1 MSNVD
6 KLKSQLWSVADE
18 LRGKMDA
25 GDYQKYTLPIIFYK
39 FLSDKVFLEIEKL
52 FANDSDLKEYDKVT
66 PELLSELDDELFDDI
81 KTDIIIRLGY
91 FVEPE
96 DLYSSLVKEAQ
107 SGLSGDWSTHR
118 LREALDRLQNSTNGT
133 SSKDVFAGLFDSL
146 NLNSTALGNNPE
158 KRAELLGDIV
168 IKIGNIN
175 FNLGDVDSDALGD
188 AYEYLIANFAEGAG
202 KKGGEFYT
210 PQQVSKILAKILG
223 NETPDFKSVYDPTCG
238 SGSLLIRVAHE
249 VQPEKKNSLLIRGQE
264 LNVTTYNLARMNMIL
279 HGIPAANVNIKN
291 GDTLTD
297 EKHPGEKFDVI
308 SANPPYSAVWKHTDK
323 ALKDPRFAS
332 ASKLAPKNKADF
344 AFVQHCVSHLADNG
358 TAAVVL
364 PHGVLFRGG
373 AERLIRKS
381 LIENNLIH
389 GVIGLP
395 ANLFYGTGISTC
407 ILVLKKGREK
417 DEGIFFID
425 ASQEFDKKKNQNYLS
440 DDNVNKIVDT
450 FEARE
455 NVDKYAHLADFDEIE
470 KNDYSLNI
478 PMYVDVRDEEEIIDL
493 DEVKNEKS
501 VILQKINDI
510 GAKVDSFLGELVAF
524 DPDSMVLTE
533 PNDKEEKE
541 PTLF

>member
-52 FANDSDLKEYDKVT
+52 FANDSELKDYDKVT
-66 PELLSELDDELFDDI
+66 PELLSELDDEIINDI
-81 KTDIIIRLGY
+81 KTDITNRLGY

-107 SGLSGDWSTHR
+107 SGLSGDWSTYR
-118 LREALDRLQNSTNGT
+118 LREALDRLQNSTKGN

-146 NLNSTALGNNPE
+146 DLNSTALGNNPE

-168 IKIGNIN
+168 IKIGNID

-188 AYEYLIANFAEGAG
+188 AYEYLIANFAESAG

-264 LNVTTYNLARMNMIL
+264 MNVTTYNLARMNMIL

-332 ASKLAPKNKADF
+332 SSKLAPKDKADF
-344 AFVQHCVSHLADNG
+344 AFVQHIVSHLADNG

-395 ANLFYGTGISTC
+395 ANLFYGTSIPTC
-407 ILVLKKGREK
+407 ILVLKKGREA

-455 NVDKYAHLADFDEIE
+455 NVDKYAHLADFAEIE
-470 KNDYSLNI
+470 KNDYSLNLT
-478 PMYVDVRDEEEIIDL
+478 MYVDVRDAEEIIDL

-501 VILQKINDI
+501 LISQKINEID
-510 GAKVDSFLGELVAF
+510 AKVNSFLCELVSF

-533 PNDKEEKE
+533 PNDKEEKD
-541 PTLF
+541 PSLF